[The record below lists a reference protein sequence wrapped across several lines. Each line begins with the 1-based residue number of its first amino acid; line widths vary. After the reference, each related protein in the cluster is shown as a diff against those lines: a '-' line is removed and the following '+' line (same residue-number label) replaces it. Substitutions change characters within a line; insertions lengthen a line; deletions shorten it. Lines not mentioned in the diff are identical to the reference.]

1 MARRKGS
8 SNTAQ
13 VEKQLAVAR
22 REVDR
27 MLNYLASVDR
37 DVGRTASK
45 KQPAKY
51 QKAPFKGGAESL
63 IQDIEAVTA
72 KNMKFAFGRTKGM
85 KSVIADVYRELSND
99 LPEELNSFSA
109 VGADVFGA
117 IAYSVLNVLPQGELP
132 VLKEVKSKYIAKL
145 TSDNSIAE
153 AVKAVQNVQFNDG
166 TSAVPNMVTIKSV
179 ITRQAD
185 LIYPYSMSYIKY
197 LDAMVSKDVLDQDK
211 KARFIFSNYDTMYS
225 TVVSDPP
232 PVTVPMPN
240 ILDSNLSPR
249 NYNGVKGF
257 FKNFSEY
264 SLDDTFKYLSRVAG
278 RSSVRVL
285 DRTELNAIKQGIIAN
300 FNSIE
305 SSIKKAGLGTS
316 ENLSEVRDL
325 KSRVLACVKSNP
337 SIEDIKELKLLLE
350 QAVLD
355 TAINTVEAL
364 GTRTIFSRDL
374 IDIFK
379 GSGTLSAEETSANSS
394 FKAIDSLAT
403 EYMSLVL
410 QTGDIDTVEKF
421 IKAQVTNISDL
432 RVGISSELT
441 SFIETQFKNTLKAVK
456 KVVGTDTYTQPELTT
471 EALNGL
477 LVGYVDGTVFSTTGT
492 GSTGAQIDVDVD
504 VKLIDV
510 VAEDLANGGSLDI
523 INLTSGDI
531 VSTETNLALDD
542 IERTNPQRQ
551 SFDKI
556 YKLVLRVAEVL
567 QERLDATLTIAMRD
581 PSLKMRKNPA
591 LSTMAKV
598 GVGSGAF
605 VGTHALTAL
614 TQRLVNSDGQTSG
627 LKYHASEYTPPALV
641 AGLGLYLHY
650 KADSHQDFG
659 MPLVGGAL
667 ASVVI
672 REATRRISRDS
683 VLHKYFLK
691 YVGVKPAELIGDKT
705 FGSAPAVVPEIAP
718 ATATTPATA
727 TATENGTNGFG
738 QYVSAP
744 IVDPQYVY
752 QPPIRVPAS
761 ITNSYTSPA
770 ETGRIYSGTAGLGRY
785 FSTTDQP
792 LQHHQVDQEHDL
804 KALRDSNDPELDE
817 LVEGL
822 GLADPLTSSELHS
835 EGLGRFV
842 NDTVIMATDNSAMKL
857 QDAGVVEVLK
867 NSDSMPNMAL
877 IRVLDGGQPVAH
889 EANPSMPTNQWY
901 GPQQISPAQNVA
913 VAPSGIFSQGVFN
926 SQLPKA

>member
-1 MARRKGS
+1 MARKRGS

-27 MLNYLASVDR
+27 MLNYLASIDR

-72 KNMKFAFGRTKGM
+72 KTMKFAFGRTKGM

-99 LPEELNSFSA
+99 LPDELNSFCA

-117 IAYSVLNVLPQGELP
+117 VAYNVLNILPADALYT
-132 VLKEVKSKYIAKL
+132 LKEVKSNYIAEL
-145 TSDNSIAE
+145 TRSNSIVD
-153 AVKAVQNVQFNDG
+153 AVKAVQNVTYPDG
-166 TSAVPNMVTIKSV
+166 ISAGVSNSVAIKTA

-185 LIYPYSMSYIKY
+185 LIYPYSMSYLKY
-197 LDAMVSKDVLDQDK
+197 LDAMVSKDVLDSSK
-211 KARFIFSNYDTMYS
+211 KAKFIVDNFDIMYS
-225 TVVSDPP
+225 TVVSDAP

-240 ILDSNLSPR
+240 VLDSELTSKDANGVVGFFR
-249 NYNGVKGF
+249 NY
-257 FKNFSEY
+257 SEY
-264 SLDDTFKYLSRVAG
+264 SLDDTYKYLTKVAG
-278 RSSVRVL
+278 RSRVRVIDRVEL
-285 DRTELNAIKQGIIAN
+285 DAIKQGIISN
-300 FNSIE
+300 FNEIE
-305 SSIKKAGLGTS
+305 SSVKRAGLGTS
-316 ENLSEVRDL
+316 DNISEIRDL
-325 KSRVLACVKSNP
+325 KSRVLACVKANP
-337 SIEDIKELKLLLE
+337 SVEDIKELELLLT
-350 QAVLD
+350 QATSD
-355 TAINTVEAL
+355 SPIDTVEAL
-364 GTRTIFSRDL
+364 GTQVITSRDL
-374 IDIFK
+374 ISIFAGK
-379 GSGTLSAEETSANSS
+379 AVSNKEEEDAQFLFNS
-394 FKAIDSLAT
+394 IESLAT
-403 EYMSLVL
+403 EYSTLVL
-410 QTGDIDTVEKF
+410 TTGDINAVETF
-421 IKAQVTNISDL
+421 IKAQVADLSDL
-432 RVGISSELT
+432 RGGVSAQLT
-441 SFIETQFKNTLKAVK
+441 SFIGTQFESALKAVK
-456 KVVGTDTYTQPELTT
+456 KVISSETYVEPMLVI

-477 LVGYVDGTVFSTTGT
+477 LVGYVDTDVFSTTGT
-492 GSTGAQIDVDVD
+492 SSTGATVSVDTSA
-504 VKLIDV
+504 KLIDV

-523 INLTSGDI
+523 INLTSGEI

-542 IERTNPQRQ
+542 IERQNVPRR
-551 SFDKI
+551 SFDKN
-556 YKLVLRVAEVL
+556 YKMILQVAETL

-605 VGTHALTAL
+605 IGTHALTAL
-614 TQRLVNSDGQTSG
+614 TQRLVNSDGETSG
-627 LKYHASEYTPPALV
+627 MKYHASEYTPPALM

-650 KADSHQDFG
+650 KSDSHQDFG

-672 REATRRISRDS
+672 REATRRISRDNAF
-683 VLHKYFLK
+683 HKYFLK

-705 FGSAPAVVPEIAP
+705 FDSVSLPAPALAP
-718 ATATTPATA
+718 APAPASTPAS
-727 TATENGTNGFG
+727 GFG

-744 IVDPQYVY
+744 IADPQYVY
-752 QPPIRVPAS
+752 QPPIRVPARV
-761 ITNSYTSPA
+761 TESYTSPA
-770 ETGRIYSGTAGLGRY
+770 QTGRIYSGTAGLGRY
-785 FSTTDQP
+785 FSTTNQP
-792 LQHHQVDQEHDL
+792 LQHHQVDQEHDR
-804 KALRDSNDPELDE
+804 KALRTSDDPELND

-822 GLADPLTSSELHS
+822 GLADPLTSSELHG

-842 NDTVIMATDNSAMKL
+842 NDTVVMATESSAMKL
-857 QDAGVVEVLK
+857 QDAGVAQLLK

-889 EANPSMPTNQWY
+889 EANPSMPTNEWY

-913 VAPSGIFSQGVFN
+913 VAPSGIFSNGIFS
-926 SQLPKA
+926 SQLPNA

>member
-1 MARRKGS
+1 MARKRGS
-8 SNTAQ
+8 SSTAQ

-72 KNMKFAFGRTKGM
+72 KNMKYAFGRTKGM
-85 KSVIADVYRELSND
+85 KSVIADVYREISND

-117 IAYSVLNVLPQGELP
+117 IAYNVLNVLPESALTT
-132 VLKEVKSKYIAKL
+132 LKAVKRTYIAEL
-145 TSDNSIAE
+145 ISSNSIVDAIKQ
-153 AVKAVQNVQFNDG
+153 VKTVSFPDGLG
-166 TSAVPNMVTIKSV
+166 TSITIGTL
-179 ITRQAD
+179 ITRQAE

-197 LDAMVSKDVLDQDK
+197 LDAMVSKDVLDADK
-211 KARFIFSNYDTMYS
+211 KARFILDNFDAMYS

-240 ILDSNLSPR
+240 VLESNLSTR
-249 NYNGVKGF
+249 NVGAVKGF

-264 SLDDTFKYLSRVAG
+264 SLDDTFKYLSKVAG
-278 RSSVRVL
+278 RSRIRVL
-285 DRTELNAIKQGIIAN
+285 DRGELNAIKKG
-300 FNSIE
+300 IE
-305 SSIKKAGLGTS
+305 SNFSDIEGAVTRAGLGTS
-316 ENLSEVRDL
+316 ENLSEIRDL
-325 KSRVLACVKSNP
+325 KSRVLACVKTNP
-337 SIEDIKELKLLLE
+337 SIEDIKEVELLLT
-350 QAVLD
+350 QAQSSAPID
-355 TAINTVEAL
+355 TVEAI
-364 GTRTIFSRDL
+364 GTQTIFSRDL
-374 IDIFK
+374 TAIFSSSD
-379 GSGTLSAEETSANSS
+379 GSGLDPEEAEIYYLFSNVQGLVA
-394 FKAIDSLAT
+394 
-403 EYMSLVL
+403 EYKSLVL
-410 QTGDIDTVEKF
+410 TTGDADAVEKF
-421 IKAQVTNISDL
+421 IRSQVTS
-432 RVGISSELT
+432 VSELRGGT
-441 SFIETQFKNTLKAVK
+441 STELNSFIETQFKSTLEAVQK
-456 KVVGTDTYTQPELTT
+456 IIGSGTFVEPQLTT

-477 LVGYVDGTVFSTTGT
+477 LVGYVDGVVFSTTGT
-492 GSTGAQIDVDVD
+492 TPRSADIDVDTD

-542 IERTNPQRQ
+542 MERANLKRQ
-551 SFDKI
+551 SFDKN
-556 YKLVLRVAEVL
+556 YKIILKVAETL

-627 LKYHASEYTPPALV
+627 MKYHASEYTPPALV

-650 KADSHQDFG
+650 KSDSHKDFG

-667 ASVVI
+667 ASVVL
-672 REATRRISRDS
+672 REATRRISRDN
-683 VLHKYFLK
+683 VFHKYFLK

-705 FGSAPAVVPEIAP
+705 FDSASVPAPAPTPAP
-718 ATATTPATA
+718 APEV
-727 TATENGTNGFG
+727 ATENATNGFG

-792 LQHHQVDQEHDL
+792 LQHHQVDQEHDQ
-804 KALRDSNDPELDE
+804 KALRTSDDPELSE

-842 NDTVIMATDNSAMKL
+842 NDTVIMATDSSAMKL
-857 QDAGVVEVLK
+857 QDAGVAEVLK
-867 NSDSMPNMAL
+867 HSDSMPNMAL
-877 IRVLDGGQPVAH
+877 IRVLDGGQPVAQQV
-889 EANPSMPTNQWY
+889 NPSMPTNEWY
-901 GPQQISPAQNVA
+901 GPQQVSPAQDVA
-913 VAPSGIFSQGVFN
+913 VAPSGIFSNGIFS